1 MARRRQLLGL
11 ALTFALISPVVLS
24 LFAAAESARESV
36 LCNTM
41 TWNGTLQTFTL
52 RDDECFDFDLGE
64 IDPATILAFEITISG
79 DAIDILF
86 FDDNGAQ
93 TYLLG
98 QNYHL
103 ALQIEPT
110 FEEWSDSL
118 SFHWSTANSLA
129 PKSWHMIL
137 DNAAHSGDEGLGD
150 QGGNNSDISIN
161 ITTIERDYY
170 EAYHDMDILAP
181 GSHLQIA
188 GGDELTLDAGSSIAI
203 TAWPLEGEPDLYLMT
218 DAQRS
223 NYLLGAS
230 ADTHIPAASL
240 KQINIQQSLTWTVP
254 QEYDGVTLHLMLDN
268 EAVPSG
274 GGGGSATAR
283 VSVSVIVNPILS
295 PVIED
300 NLVFAV
306 AELGDGI
313 TFDASDTPNR
323 RGQIDKLE
331 WDLDTAVDSDNDG
344 DSTNDVDA
352 TGWTAVAS
360 YMTPGLHTISLKVTS
375 PRGEVAY
382 ASHQVTVIDNVAPE
396 ISMSHNGVTD
406 SDGHAV
412 IYHDQTI
419 TLSVTSSD
427 EHIVASTRWIL
438 DGNLVSNDSTFQRS
452 WSEPGLHEVIITVSD
467 ASGNSASDNITVE
480 VIDGT
485 IPVID
490 RSACSVPVTAV
501 AGTAVTLIGAASDS
515 WDDDETLRYYWDLD
529 PLFDGDGD
537 GDLRNDA
544 DLSGLSTGHIFTSAG
559 EHSIVLNVQ
568 DSAGNTHKMTFTIQ
582 VESAPDEGGLFGI
595 VVVIVILVL
604 GTIIVG
610 TVGFHKVQERVA
622 VQMLMDKGMTEQEAE
637 QRLISIKSR
646 QRMSIFANAASRA
659 GLDSEAPK
667 TAAQTE
673 FEHKQALS
681 QQLYGSAVTQDPNL
695 VFQAHRG
702 RDGAEA
708 EIAALAGIAPVQQ
721 QAGGGRELSEDEF
734 ALMAGLG
741 VDVPGSTQPLT
752 SSSVG
757 PTAIAEDEDIAFLR
771 SLESHTSA
779 AAASERKSA
788 AVSGGI
794 EIPASARSTQSVTEP
809 VAQPVAQPASPSAE
823 SVTDPAASPASETV
837 VEAVPESTQVKAEC
851 ASCGQAMAFAFPA
864 GVEEVRIDCPSCGV
878 EQRVG
883 R

>member
-11 ALTFALISPVVLS
+11 VLCIALISPVVLS
-24 LFAAAESARESV
+24 LFAAAESAREAV

-64 IDPATILAFEITISG
+64 IEPATILAFEITISG

-150 QGGNNSDISIN
+150 QGGNNCDISIN

-170 EAYHDMDILAP
+170 EVYHDMDILAP

-188 GGDELTLDAGSSIAI
+188 GGDELTLDAGSSITI

-240 KQINIQQSLTWTVP
+240 TQINSQQSLTWMVP
-254 QEYDGVTLHLMLDN
+254 EEYDGVTLYLMLDN

-295 PVIED
+295 PVIGD
-300 NLVFAV
+300 NMVFAV
-306 AELGDGI
+306 AELGDSI

-331 WDLDTAVDSDNDG
+331 WDLYTAVDSDNDG
-344 DSTNDVDA
+344 DFTNDVDV

-382 ASHQVTVIDNVAPE
+382 ASHQVTVNDTVAPE

-419 TLSVTSSD
+419 TLSVTASD

-490 RSACSVPVTAV
+490 RSACSVPVTVV

-529 PLFDGDGD
+529 PLFDSDGD
-537 GDLRNDA
+537 GDMRNDA
-544 DLSGLSTGHIFTSAG
+544 DLSGLSTGHVFASAG
-559 EHSIVLNVQ
+559 EHSIVLNVR
-568 DSAGNTHKMTFTIQ
+568 DSAGNTDKMTFTIQ
-582 VESAPDEGGLFGI
+582 VESAPDEGGFFGI

-604 GTIIVG
+604 VTIIVG

-622 VQMLMDKGMTEQEAE
+622 MQMLMDKGMTEQEAE

-667 TAAQTE
+667 TAAQIE
-673 FEHKQALS
+673 FEHKQTLS
-681 QQLYGSAVTQDPNL
+681 QQLYGSTATQDSNL
-695 VFQAHRG
+695 AFQAHRG

-708 EIAALAGIAPVQQ
+708 EIAALAGIAPVRQQ
-721 QAGGGRELSEDEF
+721 VGGGRELSEDEF

-741 VDVPGSTQPLT
+741 VDVPGHAQSKT
-752 SSSVG
+752 SSSVA
-757 PTAIAEDEDIAFLR
+757 PTGIAEDEDIAFLR
-771 SLESHTSA
+771 SLESQTDA
-779 AAASERKSA
+779 APSSERKSA

-794 EIPASARSTQSVTEP
+794 EIPASARHSTQP
-809 VAQPVAQPASPSAE
+809 VAEQVAQPASPVAE
-823 SVTDPAASPASETV
+823 PVTDPATDPAADTV
-837 VEAVPESTQVKAEC
+837 VEVVPESSQVKAEC
-851 ASCGQAMAFAFPA
+851 TSCGQAMAFAFPS
-864 GVEEVRIDCPSCGV
+864 GVEQVSIECPSCGV

>member
-1 MARRRQLLGL
+1 MARRRRLLCL
-11 ALTFALISPVVLS
+11 ALTITLILPVVLS

-36 LCNTM
+36 LCTTV
-41 TWNGTLQTFTL
+41 TWNGTFQIFTL
-52 RDDECFDFDLGE
+52 HDDECLDFDLGVVE
-64 IDPATILAFEITISG
+64 PETILSFEISISG

-103 ALQIEPT
+103 ALEIEPT

-118 SFHWSTANSLA
+118 SFHWSTPNLLA
-129 PKSWHMIL
+129 AKQWHMIF

-150 QGGNNSDISIN
+150 QGGNNSEITIN
-161 ITTIERDYY
+161 ITTIETDFF
-170 EAYHDMDILAP
+170 EVYHDMDILAP

-218 DAQRS
+218 DSQRS

-230 ADTHIPAASL
+230 ADTHIPAASIT
-240 KQINIQQSLTWTVP
+240 QITSQQSLTWMVP

-274 GGGGSATAR
+274 GGGGTTTAR

-306 AELGDGI
+306 AELGDGV

-344 DSTNDVDA
+344 DFTTDVDA
-352 TGWTAVAS
+352 TGWNAVTS
-360 YMTPGLHTISLKVTS
+360 YLTPGVHTVSLKVTS
-375 PRGEVAY
+375 PRGEVAF
-382 ASHQVTVIDNVAPE
+382 ASHQVTVVDSVAPE
-396 ISMSHNGVTD
+396 ISLSHNGVTD

-419 TLSVTSSD
+419 TLSVTATD

-438 DGNLVSNDSTFQRS
+438 DGILVANDSTFQQA
-452 WSEPGLHEVIITVSD
+452 WSEPGLHEVSISVSD
-467 ASGNSASDNITVE
+467 ASGNSVNDNITVE

-485 IPVID
+485 RPVID
-490 RSACSVPVTAV
+490 RSACSVPVSAV
-501 AGTAVTLIGAASDS
+501 AGTAITLIGAASDS

-529 PLFDGDGD
+529 PLFDDDGD

-544 DLSGLSTGHIFTSAG
+544 DLSGLSTGHVFVSEG
-559 EHSIVLNVQ
+559 EHSIVLNVK
-568 DSAGNTHKMTFTIQ
+568 DSSGNSDKMTFTIQ
-582 VESAPDEGGLFGI
+582 VEAAPDEGGLFGI
-595 VVVIVILVL
+595 VVVIVMLLL

-622 VQMLMDKGMTEQEAE
+622 MQMLMDKGMTEQEAE
-637 QRLISIKSR
+637 QRLISIKAR
-646 QRMSIFANAASRA
+646 QRMSIFANASTRA
-659 GLDSEAPK
+659 GLNSEAPK
-667 TAAQTE
+667 TAVQIE
-673 FEHKQALS
+673 FENKRALS
-681 QQLYGSAVTQDPNL
+681 EQLYGTNATQDMNL
-695 VFQAHRG
+695 AFQAHRG

-708 EIAALAGIAPVQQ
+708 EIAALAGMAPAPQQ
-721 QAGGGRELSEDEF
+721 PGGGRELSEDEF

-741 VDVPGSTQPLT
+741 VDVPSTAQFQTT
-752 SSSVG
+752 SPVDPATS
-757 PTAIAEDEDIAFLR
+757 AENDDIAFLR
-771 SLESHTSA
+771 SLESQTGSA
-779 AAASERKSA
+779 PETEAKSGV
-788 AVSGGI
+788 VSGGI
-794 EIPASARSTQSVTEP
+794 EIPDAVRPSPEP
-809 VAQPVAQPASPSAE
+809 VPESVAE
-823 SVTDPAASPASETV
+823 SSSPAAELV
-837 VEAVPESTQVKAEC
+837 VGTEPESTQVKAEC
-851 ASCGQAMAFAFPA
+851 VSCGQTMAFVFPN